1 MACFVKT
8 AKAFGIPAKLRGF
21 SFYNALF
28 LLSIVY
34 WHGRCLIMAHHV
46 SNSPIRGYFIMK
58 RLYPYV
64 VSLLACAAITTM
76 LCTGIAQAATCE
88 KWAGK
93 VVSAQGV
100 VEVKRAGQS
109 LWEPAKLN
117 ETYCPGDSVRT
128 DKKSR
133 ADIALYNH
141 PILRLDQ
148 NSTVTLG
155 GMKDERTSLVD
166 MISGAALFFSRVTRN
181 LEVRTAT
188 VNAGVEG
195 TEFFLRVEEGRTD
208 LTVFEGKVLASNAAG
223 GLPVTTGQS
232 AVAEAGKA
240 PVYRVVVR
248 PRDAVQWALYYPP
261 ILDARPQD
269 LKEDGNDPRFY
280 TARASQLLTVGRVD
294 EATADIDKA
303 QKLDPKNSDAFA
315 LQAMIAVTQN
325 ERGKALEL
333 GQKAVAADPKSATAR
348 IALSYAQQAQ
358 FDLPGALGSLEEAVK
373 LAPENALA
381 WARLAELQQSFGNLD
396 KSLDS
401 AKKAAALRPDL
412 SRTQTVLG
420 FSYLTRVET
429 KEARGALEKAIKLDD
444 ADPLPR
450 LGLGLAKIR
459 EGHLEEGRREIEI
472 AMSLDPNNSLIR
484 SYLGKSY
491 YEEKRDK
498 LATGQ
503 YEMAKSLDPSDPMP
517 YFYDAIEK
525 QMTNRPVQ
533 ALQDMEKAIQ
543 LNDNRAVYRSRLL
556 LDQDVAAREASL
568 ARIYSDLG
576 FQQRALVEGWS
587 SLNYDPS
594 NYSAHRF
601 LADTYSALPRHE
613 IARVSELL
621 QAQLLQPINI
631 SPIQPNLAES
641 NLLVVAGGGPSGL
654 SFSEFN
660 PMFERNRVALQA
672 NGILG
677 EHETM
682 GDDLVISG
690 LYNKASV
697 SVGQYHYQTEG
708 FRENNDLKDDI
719 YNAFLQYSFSPK
731 TSLQAEYR
739 YRETKNNDPQLR
751 FFQDDYYKD
760 YQEKQTSPSIRLGFH
775 HSFNP
780 GSDLLISYMYKKINN
795 EFNLTPPGDF
805 IVTGF
810 GVKAEQKSSGIEAQH
825 IYRSKNIN
833 LVSGIGYFLVDAE
846 QVITTDLLIPMDPPL
861 ELQDVQET
869 SEKVRHLDLY
879 AYSYLN
885 YIKNVTFTV
894 GASFDSYNTTSDIYS
909 DISQFNP
916 KFGITWNPVP
926 DTTLRA
932 AAFRV
937 LERTL
942 VTSQTLEPTQV
953 AGFNQFYDDQPGTE
967 SWRYG
972 IGADQKFSRSVYGG
986 AEYTYRD
993 LTVPYTQI
1001 DTSVDP
1007 PDIGESKAD
1016 WKEKIARAYL
1026 YWTPHNWFAL
1036 NASYSYEK
1044 IERED
1049 QFNIGVKNLKTQRIP
1064 LGAGFFHPS
1073 GLNAMLRATF
1083 VDQNGEFN
1091 RLDAPEG
1098 IFESGSDQFWLV
1110 DAAISYRLPQRYG
1123 FISVGA
1129 NNLFDKQFKFYDT
1142 DIFNP
1147 TIQPQRMFYARIT
1160 LSI

>member
-1 MACFVKT
+1 
-8 AKAFGIPAKLRGF
+8 
-21 SFYNALF
+21 
-28 LLSIVY
+28 
-34 WHGRCLIMAHHV
+34 
-46 SNSPIRGYFIMK
+46 MK
-58 RLYPYV
+58 RTRAGITV
-64 VSLLACAAITTM
+64 LLACAV
-76 LCTGIAQAATCE
+76 IAMTLQPVSALAATCE

-100 VEVKRAGQS
+100 VEAKPAGETQ
-109 LWEPAKLN
+109 WQPVKLN
-117 ETYCPGDSVRT
+117 ETYCPGDTIRT
-128 DKKSR
+128 DRKSR
-133 ADIALYNH
+133 ADIALSNH

-155 GMKDERTSLVD
+155 GMKDEKTSLVD

-195 TEFFLRVEEGRTD
+195 TEFFIRVEEGKTD

-261 ILDARPQD
+261 VLDGRPPD
-269 LKEDGNDPRFY
+269 LKEDSNDPRFY
-280 TARASQLLTVGRVD
+280 TTRASQLLAVGRVD
-294 EATADIDKA
+294 EAIADIDKA

-325 ERGKALEL
+325 EKGKALEL
-333 GQKAVAADPKSATAR
+333 ARKAAESDPKSATAR
-348 IALSYAQQAQ
+348 IALSYAQQAH
-358 FDLPGALGSLEEAVK
+358 FDLQGALSSLEEAVK
-373 LAPENALA
+373 LAPGNALA
-381 WARLAELQQSFGNLD
+381 WARLAELQQSFGYLE

-401 AKKAAALRPDL
+401 AKKAVASNPDL

-420 FSYLTRVET
+420 FSHLTRIET
-429 KEARGALEKAIKLDD
+429 KEARGAFEKAIKLDD

-450 LGLGLAKIR
+450 LGLGLATIR
-459 EGHLEEGRREIEI
+459 DGSLEEGRREIEI
-472 AMSLDPNNSLIR
+472 AMSLDPNSSLIR
-484 SYLGKSY
+484 SYLGKAY
-491 YEEKRDK
+491 FEEKRDK

-503 YEMAKSLDPSDPMP
+503 YEMAKSMDPSDPTP

-525 QMTNRPVQ
+525 QTTNRPIE

-556 LDQDVAAREASL
+556 LDQDVASREASL

-654 SFSEFN
+654 SFNEFN
-660 PMFERNRVALQA
+660 PLFERNRMALQA
-672 NGILG
+672 NGIVG
-677 EHETM
+677 EQNTW
-682 GDDLVISG
+682 GDDLAVSG
-690 LYNKASV
+690 IYDKASI
-697 SVGQYHYQTEG
+697 SLGQYHYQTEG
-708 FRENNDLKDDI
+708 FRENNDLKDNI

-739 YRETKNNDPQLR
+739 YRETNNNDPQLR
-751 FFQDDYYKD
+751 FFPDDYYKT
-760 YQEKQTSPSIRLGFH
+760 YQEKQKSPSIRLGFH

-780 GSDLLISYMYKKINN
+780 GSDLLISYMHKKYNN
-795 EFNLTPPGDF
+795 EFNLTPPGDP

-810 GVKAEQKSSGIEAQH
+810 GVKAEQESDGIEAHH

-833 LVSGIGYFLVDAE
+833 LVSGIGYFLVKTD
-846 QVITTDLLIPMDPPL
+846 QVITTDLLIPIDPPL

-869 SEKVRHLDLY
+869 SEKVHHLNLY

-894 GASFDSYNTTSDIYS
+894 GASFDSYSTTSDIYS
-909 DISQFNP
+909 DKNQFNP

-932 AAFRV
+932 AAFKV
-937 LERTL
+937 LKRTL

-986 AEYTYRD
+986 AEFTYRD
-993 LTVPYTQI
+993 LTVPYTLVDI
-1001 DTSVDP
+1001 NVDP
-1007 PDIGESKAD
+1007 PAISESKAD

-1036 NASYSYEK
+1036 NASFSYEK

-1064 LGAGFFHPS
+1064 LGASFFHPS

-1091 RLDAPEG
+1091 RLDAPAG
-1098 IFESGSDQFWLV
+1098 VFVSGSDQFWLV

-1123 FISVGA
+1123 FFTVGA
-1129 NNLFDKQFKFYDT
+1129 NNLFDKQFKYYDT

-1147 TIQPQRMFYARIT
+1147 TIQPQRMFYAKIT

>member
-1 MACFVKT
+1 
-8 AKAFGIPAKLRGF
+8 
-21 SFYNALF
+21 
-28 LLSIVY
+28 
-34 WHGRCLIMAHHV
+34 
-46 SNSPIRGYFIMK
+46 MK
-58 RLYPYV
+58 RPHPYV
-64 VSLLACAAITTM
+64 VSLLACATIAMM

-100 VEVKRAGQS
+100 VEVKRAGQT

-117 ETYCPGDSVRT
+117 ETYCPGDTVRT
-128 DKKSR
+128 DRKSR

-141 PILRLDQ
+141 PVLRLDQ

-166 MISGAALFFSRVTRN
+166 MIGGAALFFSRVTRN

-195 TEFFLRVEEGRTD
+195 TEFFLRVEEGKTD

-223 GLPVTTGQS
+223 GLPVVTGQS
-232 AVAEAGKA
+232 AVAEAGNA

-261 ILDARPQD
+261 VLDAPPQD
-269 LKEDGNDPRFY
+269 LKEGGNDPRFY

-325 ERGKALEL
+325 EKEKALEIAR
-333 GQKAVAADPKSATAR
+333 KAVESAPKSATAR
-348 IALSYAQQAQ
+348 ISLSYAQQAH
-358 FDLPGALGSLEEAVK
+358 FDLQGALGSLEEAVK

-381 WARLAELQQSFGNLD
+381 WARLAELQQSFGILD
-396 KSLDS
+396 MSLDS

-420 FSYLTRVET
+420 FSHLTRIET
-429 KEARGALEKAIKLDD
+429 KEATEAFEKAIKLDD

-459 EGHLEEGRREIEI
+459 DGNLEEGRREIEI
-472 AMSLDPNNSLIR
+472 AMSLDPNNSLVR
-484 SYLGKSY
+484 SYLGKAY
-491 YEEKRDK
+491 FEEKRDK
-498 LATGQ
+498 LAAGQ
-503 YEMAKSLDPSDPMP
+503 YDMAKSMDPFDPTP
-517 YFYDAIEK
+517 YFYGAIGK
-525 QMTNRPVQ
+525 QTTNRPVE

-568 ARIYSDLG
+568 ARIYTDLG
-576 FQQRALVEGWS
+576 FQQRALVEGWR

-621 QAQLLQPINI
+621 QAQLLQPTNI
-631 SPIQPNLAES
+631 SPLQPNLAES
-641 NLLVVAGGGPSGL
+641 NLFVVAGGGPSGL

-660 PMFERNRVALQA
+660 PLFERNRVALQA

-677 EHETM
+677 EHGTR
-682 GDDLVISG
+682 GDDLVFSG
-690 LYNKASV
+690 LHKKV
-697 SVGQYHYQTEG
+697 SFSLGQYHYQTDG

-719 YNAFLQYSFSPK
+719 INAFLQYDFSPR
-731 TSLQAEYR
+731 TSMQAEYR
-739 YRETKNNDPQLR
+739 YRKIKNNDTQLR
-751 FFQDDYYKD
+751 FFPDDYYKD
-760 YQEKQTSPSIRLGFH
+760 LQQEDKSPSIRLGFH

-780 GSDLLISYMYKKINN
+780 GSDLLISYMYKKIDDKVN
-795 EFNLTPPGDF
+795 FTPPGDF
-805 IVTGF
+805 FVTGF
-810 GVKAEQKSSGIEAQH
+810 DDQTKQWSHGVEAQH
-825 IYRSKNIN
+825 ILRSEKFK
-833 LVSGIGYFLVDAE
+833 LVSGGGYFLVKSDEA
-846 QVITTDLLIPMDPPL
+846 ITTDILIPIDPPM
-861 ELQDVQET
+861 EFQDQQEI
-869 SEKVRHLDLY
+869 SQKVHHY
-879 AYSYLN
+879 NGYVYSYLD

-894 GASFDSYNTTSDIYS
+894 GASADFYNTTSDIYN
-909 DISQFNP
+909 DINQFNP

-932 AAFRV
+932 AAFKV
-937 LERTL
+937 LKRTL
-942 VTSQTLEPTQV
+942 VANQTLEPTQV
-953 AGFNQFYDDQPGTE
+953 AGFNQFFDDPNGTE

-972 IGADQKFSRSVYGG
+972 IGLDQKFTRSIYGG
-986 AEYTYRD
+986 AEYTHRD
-993 LTVPYTQI
+993 LTVPYTSI
-1001 DTSVDP
+1001 DGTVDP
-1007 PDIGESKAD
+1007 PAIYEEKAD
-1016 WKEKIARAYL
+1016 WKEKMARAYL
-1026 YWTPHNWFAL
+1026 YWTPHAWFAL

-1049 QFNIGVKNLKTQRIP
+1049 QFNIGVKNLKTQRMP

-1098 IFESGSDQFWLV
+1098 IFESGSDRFWLV

-1129 NNLFDKQFKFYDT
+1129 NNLFDKQFQFYDT
-1142 DIFNP
+1142 DIANP